1 MYVFETINY
10 AVKEKIM
17 LYKYGKNK
25 RTIQVNYESNEHL
38 WINNKKSFSSCHRP
52 RDEAV
57 AKNQNK
63 QKPKHLMCPPQK
75 KKWMERQ

>member
-38 WINNKKSFSSCHRP
+38 
-52 RDEAV
+52 
-57 AKNQNK
+57 
-63 QKPKHLMCPPQK
+63 
-75 KKWMERQ
+75 